1 VASEEVVVDLMKKK
15 CLPILFYAI
24 EVCPL
29 NEAHINSPDFAVGI
43 CFTKIFCTGMKFRDT
58 IIQSICGYLTQS
70 VNDIADKRK
79 QNFIKNY
86 SASLNIYVNV

>member
-1 VASEEVVVDLMKKK
+1 MASEEVVVDLMKKK

-70 VNDIADKRK
+70 VKILLTKESK
-79 QNFIKNY
+79 I
-86 SASLNIYVNV
+86 S